1 MPGIIA
7 LAACCF
13 EICGDRD
20 EGGDCAFVSHPKI
33 RIGAIPIVH
42 KLLSETLTL
51 GRMLMIL
58 GCLQVRAKWAVELW
72 DLVSNEFSSLR
83 KVEAKLVD
91 KDGEKWKSGLVV
103 TRQQYCKVQ
112 RFSTTGRHPCTGRPK
127 PNGFSPNMQAR
138 GFSALHCIKQL
149 RCTKCSS

>member
-58 GCLQVRAKWAVELW
+58 GMPPGKGKMGCRTVGSRIE
-72 DLVSNEFSSLR
+72 
-83 KVEAKLVD
+83 
-91 KDGEKWKSGLVV
+91 
-103 TRQQYCKVQ
+103 
-112 RFSTTGRHPCTGRPK
+112 
-127 PNGFSPNMQAR
+127 
-138 GFSALHCIKQL
+138 
-149 RCTKCSS
+149 